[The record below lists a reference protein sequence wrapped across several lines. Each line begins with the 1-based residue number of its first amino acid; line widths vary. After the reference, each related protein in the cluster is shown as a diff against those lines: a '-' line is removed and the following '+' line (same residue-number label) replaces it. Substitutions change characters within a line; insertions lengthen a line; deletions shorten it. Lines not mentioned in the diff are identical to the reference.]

1 MIYMTSQPFAIPITL
16 LFIAAVPLLVGLI
29 PRNRFYGIRTMKTLS
44 DDRVWYPVNRLAA
57 VTVMIAAGIYGMV
70 AAFRPYD
77 RLANDA
83 FSRWGL
89 HLAAFVAPLVLGL
102 SLAVWYSKRL

>member
-1 MIYMTSQPFAIPITL
+1 MISQPFAIPIML
-16 LFIAAVPLLVGLI
+16 LFIGALPLLVGLI

-57 VTVMIAAGIYGMV
+57 VTVMIATGIYGLV

-77 RLANDA
+77 KLASDS

-89 HLAAFVAPLVLGL
+89 HLAAFVAPLALGL
-102 SLAVWYSKRL
+102 ILAVWYSKRL

>member
-1 MIYMTSQPFAIPITL
+1 MTSQPFAIPITL

-57 VTVMIAAGIYGMV
+57 LTVMIASGIYGLV
-70 AAFRPYD
+70 AAVRPYD
-77 RLANDA
+77 RLASDA

-89 HLAAFVAPLVLGL
+89 HLVAFVAPLALGL
-102 SLAVWYSKRL
+102 SLSVWYSKRL